1 MGRKKKLVNNSV
13 YPQHLIERFARCV
26 IEDIRADFAREDVQA
41 DFARWMAEREEKNGA
56 AEDGCSICLYGFL
69 FAWASG
75 FGFRTNGY
83 PIGEIGLLISLEIN
97 K

>member
-1 MGRKKKLVNNSV
+1 MGRKKKIVNNSV

-26 IEDIRADFAREDVQA
+26 LDDIRADFAREDVQA

-56 AEDGCSICLYGFL
+56 AEDGCFFCLYGFL
-69 FAWASG
+69 FARTSG

-83 PIGEIGLLISLEIN
+83 PIWEIGLFIFLETN

>member
-1 MGRKKKLVNNSV
+1 MGRKKKIVNNSV

-26 IEDIRADFAREDVQA
+26 IEDIRADFAKAEVQTE
-41 DFARWMAEREEKNGA
+41 FARWMAEQEHGA
-56 AEDGCSICLYGFL
+56 AEDGCSFCLYGFL
-69 FAWASG
+69 FAWTSRL
-75 FGFRTNGY
+75 GFRTNGY